1 MSADAA
7 HAGLNAVRA
16 RVDAFVADA
25 ERAQAPH
32 LKCGAACAMCCKV
45 ERAAFAVEVDSVR
58 RWLGEHPEVRASAQA
73 RPRRSD
79 RCAFLNDDDLCDVYP
94 VRPMICRTH
103 GPAVRVDEALAWCA
117 LNFAGLSV
125 PEVEAAVP
133 ASSVLS
139 VELVNRMLVVVNTQF
154 VEAAGGPHRVALREA
169 LADAVESSS

>member
-1 MSADAA
+1 
-7 HAGLNAVRA
+7 
-16 RVDAFVADA
+16 
-25 ERAQAPH
+25 
-32 LKCGAACAMCCKV
+32 
-45 ERAAFAVEVDSVR
+45 
-58 RWLGEHPEVRASAQA
+58 
-73 RPRRSD
+73 
-79 RCAFLNDDDLCDVYP
+79 VYP